1 MPVLYDI
8 AIFLQDEF
16 IEQFLEQEGMPPN
29 CEDKVAKIEF
39 SESPLAQLY
48 TTLCQHSYRR

>member
-16 IEQFLEQEGMPPN
+16 MEQFLDQVGMPEN
-29 CEDKVAKIEF
+29 CTDKVAKVEF
-39 SESPLAQLY
+39 KESPLA
-48 TTLCQHSYRR
+48 

>member
-48 TTLCQHSYRR
+48 TTLCQQSYRR